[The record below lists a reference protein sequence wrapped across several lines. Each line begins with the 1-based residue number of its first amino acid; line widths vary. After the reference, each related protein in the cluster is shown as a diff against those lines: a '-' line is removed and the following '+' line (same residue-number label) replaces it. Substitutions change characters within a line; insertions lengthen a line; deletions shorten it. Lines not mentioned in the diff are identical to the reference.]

1 MAAEQQGGSAKGLF
15 RKEALENLGTPRFG
29 QVVLTRPLSYWWLT
43 AGFALVTAAVVA
55 FFFTFEY
62 ARKSVLPGEV
72 VPDGGVL
79 RVGAGVGGTLETVN
93 VRPGDRVE
101 IGTALAVVA
110 DGRETAGGVVAADK
124 VSRLLEQ
131 RRASLADDENRIDQ
145 QAALRRDGVMRRVVS
160 LKEEGRRLDEQIALQ
175 SKRVEIAQKSV
186 ADFASLQASNFVS
199 PAQVRDKE
207 ADLLEQRSKLA
218 DLARAQSSGQREIV
232 AAESELRDIEAQ
244 KGRDLEASRRSL
256 SMLDQDLAEAQARR
270 AVVVTSK
277 ARGTVAMVGVRP
289 GQQVSAG
296 QTLAT
301 IVPDGAELLV
311 ALYADSRSAGFVK
324 QGMRV
329 QLRYASFPYQKYGQ
343 FAGVV
348 KEVSGTPAR
357 RGDFAGADSRADG
370 AEVFRVMVALPK
382 PTVTV
387 HGREE
392 ALKPGSS
399 VEASVILESR
409 SLAEWAVE
417 PIYSIKGRL

>member
-1 MAAEQQGGSAKGLF
+1 
-15 RKEALENLGTPRFG
+15 
-29 QVVLTRPLSYWWLT
+29 
-43 AGFALVTAAVVA
+43 
-55 FFFTFEY
+55 
-62 ARKSVLPGEV
+62 
-72 VPDGGVL
+72 
-79 RVGAGVGGTLETVN
+79 
-93 VRPGDRVE
+93 
-101 IGTALAVVA
+101 
-110 DGRETAGGVVAADK
+110 
-124 VSRLLEQ
+124 
-131 RRASLADDENRIDQ
+131 
-145 QAALRRDGVMRRVVS
+145 MRRVAS
-160 LKEEGRRLDEQIALQ
+160 LHEEGRRLEDQITLQ
-175 SKRVEIAQKSV
+175 ARRVDIAQKTV
-186 ADFASLQASNFVS
+186 ADFTSLQASNFVS
-199 PAQVRDKE
+199 AAQVRDKE
-207 ADLLEQRSKLA
+207 ADLLEQKSKLA
-218 DLARAQSSGQREIV
+218 DLSRAQSAGRRDIA

-256 SMLDQDLAEAQARR
+256 SVLDQDLAEAQARR

-277 ARGTVAMVGVRP
+277 VRGTVAMVGVRP

-324 QGMRV
+324 PGMQV

-357 RGDFAGADSRADG
+357 RGDFVGTDSRSEGAD
-370 AEVFRVMVALPK
+370 VFRVMVALHK

-387 HGREE
+387 RGREE
-392 ALKPGSS
+392 QLKPGSS

-417 PIYSIKGRL
+417 PLYSIKGRL